1 MSLPGFALSASESA
15 FLLLGLLAG
24 LILAGAASFWVARR
38 RLAEARAAGRAERE
52 PELARAAGELQAA
65 QAQAAD
71 LRGRLS
77 ALEAEHRQ
85 LGELRAAGDARAA
98 ALEARLQEQQQA
110 AEQRYRDLESSRE
123 RLKAEFQALAAE
135 ILEDKSRRFGEANVQ
150 QLGQL
155 LNPLRE
161 QIDGFRKVVTDS
173 YEKEN
178 NSRVALQTR
187 LDDLVRLNQTLGQEA
202 QSLSRALSGDN
213 RSQGYWGEL
222 KLERLLET
230 AGLEKG
236 RDYLTQESFKD
247 GDGDRY
253 RPDAVL
259 RLPEDKSI
267 VIDAKMVLLDYQRAC
282 EEADEAERE
291 QAFAR
296 HVLALGSHV
305 KELGDKDYSRLE
317 GLTSPDMVL
326 LFVPVEAAFLEALR
340 RDPQLY
346 AYAFE
351 RKIILVGPSNLLAS
365 LRLVAQIWR
374 TEHQNAN
381 AKAISSRAAVLY
393 DKFVLFTED
402 LLKVGEALRRAS
414 DLHASAVSKLSQQRG
429 NVVRQAEML
438 RELGVA
444 PSKRMPA
451 ALRDLSDDGA
461 DDGSGE
467 AIDGDAGAGTDAAAG
482 EGADDP
488 VG

>member
-1 MSLPGFALSASESA
+1 M
-15 FLLLGLLAG
+15 LGLLAG
-24 LILAGAASFWVARR
+24 LVLAGAASFWVARR
-38 RLAEARAAGRAERE
+38 RLVAEREAGRAERE
-52 PELARAAGELQAA
+52 PELARAASELQSA
-65 QAQAAD
+65 QAQAT
-71 LRGRLS
+71 
-77 ALEAEHRQ
+77 
-85 LGELRAAGDARAA
+85 ELRARLAAMEGDYRQLRDQREAGESRAA

-123 RLKAEFQALAAE
+123 RLKAEFQALAAD
-135 ILEDKSRRFGEANVQ
+135 ILEDKSKRFGEANVL

-161 QIDGFRKVVTDS
+161 QIDGFRKVVSDS

-282 EEADEAERE
+282 EATDEAERE
-291 QAFAR
+291 QAFVR
-296 HVLALGSHV
+296 HGLALRSHV

-326 LFVPVEAAFLEALR
+326 MFVPVEAAFLEALR

-451 ALRDLSDDGA
+451 ALRDLSDDGDA
-461 DDGSGE
+461 DREGDEGPGASTEGSVGE
-467 AIDGDAGAGTDAAAG
+467 GAAGGAG

>member
-1 MSLPGFALSASESA
+1 MSASEST

-24 LILAGAASFWVARR
+24 LVLAGAASLWIARR
-38 RLAEARAAGRAERE
+38 RLDEARAAGRAERE
-52 PELARAAGELQAA
+52 PELARVASELQSA

-71 LRGRLS
+71 LRHRLS
-77 ALEAEHRQ
+77 VLEAEYRQ
-85 LGELRAAGDARAA
+85 LRDQREAGETRAA

-123 RLKAEFQALAAE
+123 RLKAEFQALAAD
-135 ILEDKSRRFGEANVQ
+135 ILEDKSKRFGEANVQ

-282 EEADEAERE
+282 EATDEAERE
-291 QAFAR
+291 QAFVR
-296 HVLALGSHV
+296 HGLALRAHV
-305 KELGDKDYSRLE
+305 KELGEKDYSRLE

-326 LFVPVEAAFLEALR
+326 MFVPVEAAFLEALR

-393 DKFVLFTED
+393 DKFAGFVDD
-402 LLKVGEALRRAS
+402 LAKVGEALGKAQKAHDDALGKLAS
-414 DLHASAVSKLSQQRG
+414 GRG
-429 NVVRQAEML
+429 NLVRQAEML
-438 RELGVA
+438 RKLGVS
-444 PSKRMPA
+444 PNRRLPA
-451 ALRDLSDDGA
+451 SLAQDP
-461 DDGSGE
+461 
-467 AIDGDAGAGTDAAAG
+467 DAAA
-482 EGADDP
+482 ADEDAP
-488 VG
+488 ETE

>member
-24 LILAGAASFWVARR
+24 LVLAGAASLWLARR
-38 RLAEARAAGRAERE
+38 RLAAERLAGRSERE
-52 PELARAAGELQAA
+52 PELARAASELQSA
-65 QAQAAD
+65 QAQAA
-71 LRGRLS
+71 
-77 ALEAEHRQ
+77 
-85 LGELRAAGDARAA
+85 ELRARLVSLETDYRQLRDLREAGESRSA

-110 AEQRYRDLESSRE
+110 AEQRYRDLEGSRE

-135 ILEDKSRRFGEANVQ
+135 ILEDKSKRFGEANVL

-161 QIDGFRKVVTDS
+161 QIDGFRKVVSDS

-178 NSRVALQTR
+178 NSRVALQTK

-282 EEADEAERE
+282 EAADEAERE

-296 HVLALGSHV
+296 HGLALRNHV
-305 KELGDKDYSRLE
+305 KQLGDKDYSRLE

-326 LFVPVEAAFLEALR
+326 MFVPVEAAFLEALR

-381 AKAISSRAAVLY
+381 AKAISDRAAVLI
-393 DKFVLFTED
+393 DKFVSFAED
-402 LLKVGEALRRAS
+402 MTKVGEALERAQKAQR
-414 DLHASAVSKLSQQRG
+414 DAISKLSTGRG
-429 NVVRQAEML
+429 NLVRQAQML

-451 ALRDLSDDGA
+451 ALQALTDDSADESDDPETP
-461 DDGSGE
+461 E
-467 AIDGDAGAGTDAAAG
+467 APS
-482 EGADDP
+482 DDP
-488 VG
+488 IA